1 MTAPPSVALTREI
14 IMPPAI
20 TIPYPENMPD
30 ALHQTPEQ
38 FEQEAKIAMAVKLY
52 EMKKLSSGMAASLL
66 NIERTNFLMLLHRY
80 GVAAI
85 DLTEQELQRD
95 MCNA

>member
-1 MTAPPSVALTREI
+1 
-14 IMPPAI
+14 
-20 TIPYPENMPD
+20 MPD
-30 ALHQTPEQ
+30 ALHETPEE

-66 NIERTNFLMLLHRY
+66 NIERTSFLMLLHRY

>member
-1 MTAPPSVALTREI
+1 MKST
-14 IMPPAI
+14 I

-30 ALHQTPEQ
+30 ALHATPEE
-38 FEQEAKIAMAVKLY
+38 FEQEAKFAMAVKLF

-66 NIERTNFLMLLHRY
+66 NMERTAFLMLLHQY

-95 MCNA
+95 MSNA

>member
-1 MTAPPSVALTREI
+1 MPSV
-14 IMPPAI
+14 I

-30 ALHQTPEQ
+30 ALQETPEE
-38 FEQEAKIAMAVKLY
+38 FEREAKIAMAVKLY

-66 NIERTNFLMLLHRY
+66 GMERTAFLLLLHRY

-85 DLTEQELQRD
+85 DLSEEELQRD
-95 MCNA
+95 FDNA